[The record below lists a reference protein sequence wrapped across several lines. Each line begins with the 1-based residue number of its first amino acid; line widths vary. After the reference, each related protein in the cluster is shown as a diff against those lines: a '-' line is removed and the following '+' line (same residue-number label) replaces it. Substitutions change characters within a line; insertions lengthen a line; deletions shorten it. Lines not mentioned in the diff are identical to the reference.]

1 VQSLLDFKARGTIV
15 ETFDPRARLI
25 FFVCY
30 TTALVSIR
38 NLAVL
43 IPLALLPVALFYIAR
58 LTLKETK
65 ALWRS
70 NLTLIAVLLLFAVI
84 LQRPWI
90 DITLQVVRFFGLV
103 CCTFTFFLTVNPADY
118 GIMFKQLGTSDKVA
132 FALNLMMRF
141 VPTLTRDLTLTFD
154 AQRARGY
161 EIDKVKGGLMR
172 QLQRVVPILLPV
184 VVRSVVDSE
193 TMANA
198 MELRA
203 FGSGPRTWLRR
214 LTFTNRDYALI
225 AFSLGLI
232 GLAVWLAASPGW
244 SLGWPR

>member
-1 VQSLLDFKARGTIV
+1 MQSLIDFKSRGTFI

-25 FFVCY
+25 FFLCY
-30 TTALVSIR
+30 TTALVGIR
-38 NLAVL
+38 NLYVL
-43 IPLALLPVALFYIAR
+43 VPLAILPVVLFFVAR
-58 LTLKETK
+58 LTFAETK
-65 ALWRS
+65 TLWRS
-70 NLTLIAVLLLFAVI
+70 NIILITLLTVVAVLV
-84 LQRPWI
+84 QRPWL
-90 DITLQVVRFFGLV
+90 DIAMQLVRFFGLV

-118 GIMFKQLGTSDKVA
+118 GIMFKQLGAGDRLA
-132 FALNLMMRF
+132 YALNLMMRF

-172 QLQRVVPILLPV
+172 QLSRAVPIMLPV

-203 FGSGPRTWLRR
+203 FGTRPRTWFRQLR
-214 LTFTNRDYALI
+214 FTWRDYALI
-225 AFSLGLI
+225 AFSLGLVAFA
-232 GLAVWLAASPGW
+232 LALWW
-244 SLGWPR
+244 FK